1 LVHSQNSRRQK
12 KPPRRSCRF
21 LSIRSWIEGKSIL
34 CAPPSEISLRNPE
47 SLRRNRDPV
56 KEGETIYLSVV
67 VPVYNEEENL
77 PILIPQLD
85 EVLKPLGKPF
95 EMIFVD
101 DGSTDGS
108 RRVLKEMI
116 SQYPQIRILGFR
128 KNCGETAAGAAGLKE
143 ARGEV
148 VITIDADLQNDPK
161 NIPTMLAYLGEYDM
175 VTGWR
180 QKREDSWVKRITS
193 KIANGIRN
201 GLSGETI
208 QDSGCTFRAYRREC
222 LQNIKLYK
230 GMHRFMPTLVKMEG
244 FRVIEIPIA
253 HHPRK
258 FGVSKYTTWN
268 RMARAFVDQMDEKPS
283 DSL

>member
-1 LVHSQNSRRQK
+1 VTEK
-12 KPPRRSCRF
+12 KGIDI
-21 LSIRSWIEGKSIL
+21 SI
-34 CAPPSEISLRNPE
+34 
-47 SLRRNRDPV
+47 
-56 KEGETIYLSVV
+56 V

-77 PILIPQLD
+77 PILIPQLM
-85 EVLKPLGKPF
+85 EVLNGLGKPY

-101 DGSTDGS
+101 DGSRDGS
-108 RRVLKEMI
+108 RSLLKEMAN
-116 SQYPQIRILGFR
+116 QYPQIHILGFKR
-128 KNCGETAAGAAGLKE
+128 NCGETAAGAAGLKE

-161 NIPTMLAYLGEYDM
+161 DIPQMLEYLKDYDM

-193 KIANGIRN
+193 KIANKIRN
-201 GLSGETI
+201 GLSGEVI
-208 QDSGCTFRAYRREC
+208 QDSGCTFRAYKREC
-222 LQNIKLYK
+222 LENIKIFK

-244 FRVIEIPIA
+244 FRVVEIPIA

-268 RMARAFVDQMDEKPS
+268 RMWRAFIDLLAVKWMKSRHIRYEIEERI
-283 DSL
+283 

>member
-1 LVHSQNSRRQK
+1 MKDQNG
-12 KPPRRSCRF
+12 P
-21 LSIRSWIEGKSIL
+21 
-34 CAPPSEISLRNPE
+34 EIS
-47 SLRRNRDPV
+47 
-56 KEGETIYLSVV
+56 IV

-77 PILIPQLD
+77 PILISQLVS
-85 EVLKPLGKPF
+85 VLKALGKSF

-101 DGSTDGS
+101 DGSTDES
-108 RRVLKEMI
+108 RKILKSRASEHPEIRVI
-116 SQYPQIRILGFR
+116 GFK

-161 NIPTMLAYLGEYDM
+161 DIPMMLEYLKDYDM

-180 QKREDSWVKRITS
+180 QKRDDSWTKRITS
-193 KIANGIRN
+193 KIANRIRN

-208 QDSGCTFRAYRREC
+208 RDSGCTFRAYKREC
-222 LQNIKLYK
+222 LQGLKLYK
-230 GMHRFMPTLVKMEG
+230 GMHRFIPTLVKMEG
-244 FRVIEIPIA
+244 FRVIEVPIS

-268 RMARAFVDQMDEKPS
+268 RMWRAFVDLLAVKWMKSRHIHYEIEERI
-283 DSL
+283 